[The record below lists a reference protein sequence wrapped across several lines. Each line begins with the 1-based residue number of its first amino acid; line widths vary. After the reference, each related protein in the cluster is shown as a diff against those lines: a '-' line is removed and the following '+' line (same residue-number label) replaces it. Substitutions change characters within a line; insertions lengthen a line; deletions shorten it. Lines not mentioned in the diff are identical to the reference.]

1 MPSPL
6 WVVGYPL
13 AVAAASMKTDKEIRA
28 EVGAIR
34 ERARSL
40 SGFWIPELAAAAYA
54 LEWALGKRP
63 TRPSGDIGSSDS
75 AHGKLAESLLKAAQ
89 QAGPPA
95 KPKAP
100 EPAKKPAKSA
110 PPPKRKR

>member
-1 MPSPL
+1 M
-6 WVVGYPL
+6 GYPL
-13 AVAAASMKTDKEIRA
+13 AVAAASIKTDKEIRA

-75 AHGKLAESLLKAAQ
+75 AHGKLAEALLKAAQ
-89 QAGPPA
+89 QAGPVAALKIPGA
-95 KPKAP
+95 GKKAEKPLAR
-100 EPAKKPAKSA
+100 
-110 PPPKRKR
+110 PKR